1 MVWRGT
7 GAHSKADGS
16 HDVRAAQRLVLT
28 QRVRS
33 RESLLMAVAIADSF
47 YPSGKLR
54 GVLTRLSARRFWG
67 GIYNLVQ
74 KGRG

>member
-33 RESLLMAVAIADSF
+33 RESLLMAAAIADS
-47 YPSGKLR
+47 SIR
-54 GVLTRLSARRFWG
+54 
-67 GIYNLVQ
+67 YNLVQ